1 MDMIGQSPRRRE
13 DGRLLV
19 GRGRFVDDLRPPGL
33 LHMVLVR
40 SPHARARILDVDT
53 KSAEGVPG
61 VVAVFVNEDLPAL
74 TNILPT
80 FVEPASN
87 PYAVFN
93 TPPPQLALA
102 RGEVRH
108 VGEAVAVV
116 VADTVYAAR
125 DGADAV
131 AVEYDPLP
139 ALVDAVAAMQDGADQ
154 VHAGLG
160 NVVGQI
166 RMHVGDVDAA
176 MARADVVIE
185 DRIDYA
191 RVTSMPME
199 PRAVC
204 AQWDPTTETM
214 TVWSGAQIPY
224 MVRDAVALF
233 LGLRNESVRVLVQDT
248 GGGFGPKAAVYPED
262 VLAAV
267 IAHRL
272 GRPVK
277 WVQTRTEF
285 MLSSQHSREQY
296 HWVKLGAMRDGR
308 LVALDVRI
316 VKDVGAYHSWALI
329 DPTNCVNHMPSH
341 YILPNIR
348 AEGVCVLTNK
358 VPTSPYRGAGRPE
371 AVFVIDSLLD
381 RLARELGMDAA
392 EVRLKN
398 VIPAEAMPYRPGTVY
413 RDGVPCVYDGGD
425 YPFELRKALELAD
438 YDGWRK
444 RQAALRA
451 EGRYIGVGI
460 SSYLEAGGVGWPC
473 EGATVKVDDQGK
485 VEVMI
490 GVSQSGQGHETVFA
504 QVAAQYLG
512 ASYDDVRVRGGD
524 TALIAYGFGTG
535 ASRVAVNTGN
545 AVLEA
550 AEAVRVKAAKVAARL
565 LECDE
570 KDVRVEDSK
579 AFVAG
584 SPMKAVPFATLAKA
598 ALRDRNLAAL
608 GGPGLIETKYYYP
621 PSVTWSSG
629 VNVAV
634 VEVDP
639 ETGAWRCLSYVA
651 VHDCGTQLNPMIV
664 DGQVLGGFAQGYGV
678 ALGESIHYDET
689 GQMLT
694 GSMMDYPIPRADE
707 MPVFVTEHLHFPT
720 THNRL
725 GVRGVGEGPTGPP
738 PAALANAVADALGG
752 RPRFRFPALTAPRVV
767 DAMRDAGIEPAR
779 RPL

>member
-1 MDMIGQSPRRRE
+1 MIGQSPRRRE
-13 DGRLLV
+13 DARLLV

-33 LHMVLVR
+33 LHMVVVR
-40 SPHARARILDVDT
+40 SPHARARIVGVD
-53 KSAEGVPG
+53 KAAAQAMPG
-61 VVAVFVNEDLPAL
+61 VVGVFVNEDLPAL
-74 TNILPT
+74 TNVIPT

-87 PYAVFN
+87 PYAVSN

-108 VGEAVAVV
+108 VGEGVAVV
-116 VADTVYAAR
+116 VAETVYAAR
-125 DGADAV
+125 DAADALV
-131 AVEYDPLP
+131 IEYEPLAP
-139 ALVDAVAAMQDGADQ
+139 IVDAVAAMKDGAEQ
-154 VHAGLG
+154 VHTGRG
-160 NVVGQI
+160 NVVGQL

-176 MARADVVIE
+176 MARADVIIE

-199 PRAVC
+199 PRAAC
-204 AQWDPTTETM
+204 AQWDALGDTM
-214 TVWSGAQIPY
+214 TLWCGAQIPY
-224 MVRDAVALF
+224 MVRDALAQF
-233 LGLRNESVRVLVQDT
+233 LGLRNESVRVLVHDT

-262 VLAAV
+262 ILVAVL
-267 IAHRL
+267 AHRL

-296 HWVKLGAMRDGR
+296 HWVKLGATRDGQ
-308 LVALDVRI
+308 LLALDVKI

-341 YILPNIR
+341 YTIRNIR

-358 VPTSPYRGAGRPE
+358 VPTCPYRGAGRPE
-371 AVFVIDSLLD
+371 AVFVMDGLLD
-381 RLARELGMDAA
+381 RLAVELGMDPA
-392 EVRLKN
+392 ELRMKN
-398 VIPAEAMPYRPGTVY
+398 VIPADAMPYRPGTIY

-425 YPFELRKALELAD
+425 YPFELRRALELAD

-444 RQAALRA
+444 KQKDLRA
-451 EGRYIGVGI
+451 QGRYIGVGI

-485 VEVMI
+485 VDVMI

-504 QVAAQYLG
+504 QVAAHYLG

-550 AEAVRVKAAKVAARL
+550 AEAVRAKAAKVAARL

-579 AFVAG
+579 AYVAG
-584 SPMKAVPFATLAKA
+584 APMKSISFAMLAKA
-598 ALRDRNLAAL
+598 ALRDKNLAAL

-634 VEVDP
+634 VDVDP
-639 ETGAWRCLSYVA
+639 ETGAWRCLSYVT

-689 GQMLT
+689 GQILT

-707 MPVFVTEHLHFPT
+707 IPAFVTEHLHFHT
-720 THNRL
+720 DHNRL

-738 PAALANAVADALGG
+738 PAALANAIADALGG
-752 RPRFRFPALTAPRVV
+752 RTRFRFPVLTAPRVAE
-767 DAMRDAGIEPAR
+767 AMHAAGLAPSR

>member
-1 MDMIGQSPRRRE
+1 MIGQSPRRRE
-13 DGRLLV
+13 DARLLV

-33 LHMVLVR
+33 LHMLVVR
-40 SPHARARILDVDT
+40 SPHARARIVRVD
-53 KSAEGVPG
+53 KAAAQAVPG
-61 VVAVFVNEDLPAL
+61 VVGIFVNEDLPAL
-74 TNILPT
+74 INVIPT

-87 PYAVFN
+87 PYAVSN

-102 RGEVRH
+102 RGEVRY

-116 VADTVYAAR
+116 VAETVYAAR
-125 DGADAV
+125 D
-131 AVEYDPLP
+131 AVEALGVEYEPRP
-139 ALVDAVAAMQDGADQ
+139 AIVDAVEAMKDGADQ
-154 VHAGLG
+154 VHAGRS
-160 NVVGQI
+160 NVVGQL

-176 MARADVVIE
+176 MAKADVIIE

-199 PRAVC
+199 PRAAC
-204 AQWDPTTETM
+204 AQWDALGETM
-214 TVWSGAQIPY
+214 TLWCGAQIPY
-224 MVRDAVALF
+224 MVRDAVAQF

-262 VLAAV
+262 ILVAVL
-267 IAHRL
+267 AHRL
-272 GRPVK
+272 ERPVK

-296 HWVKLGAMRDGR
+296 HWVKLGATRDGQ
-308 LVALDVRI
+308 LLALDVKI

-341 YILPNIR
+341 YTLRNIR
-348 AEGVCVLTNK
+348 ADGVCVVTNK
-358 VPTSPYRGAGRPE
+358 VPTCPYRGAGRPE
-371 AVFVIDSLLD
+371 AVFVMDALLD
-381 RLARELGMDAA
+381 RLAGQLGMDPA
-392 EVRLKN
+392 ELRMKN
-398 VIPAEAMPYRPGTVY
+398 VIPAAAMPYRPGTIY

-425 YPFELRKALELAD
+425 YPLELRRALELAD

-444 RQAALRA
+444 KQSDLRA
-451 EGRYIGVGI
+451 QGRYVGIGI

-485 VEVMI
+485 VDVMI

-504 QVAAQYLG
+504 QVAAHYLG

-524 TALIAYGFGTG
+524 TALMAYGFGTG

-550 AEAVRVKAAKVAARL
+550 AEGVRGKAAKVAARL

-579 AFVAG
+579 AYVAG
-584 SPMKAVPFATLAKA
+584 APMKSISFAMLAKA
-598 ALRDRNLAAL
+598 ALRDKNLAAL

-639 ETGAWRCLSYVA
+639 ETGAWRCLSYVT

-678 ALGESIHYDET
+678 ALGESIDYDET

-694 GSMMDYPIPRADE
+694 GSMMDYPIPRADD
-707 MPVFVTEHLHFPT
+707 MPPFVTEHLHFHT
-720 THNRL
+720 DHNRL

-738 PAALANAVADALGG
+738 PAVLANAIADALGG
-752 RPRFRFPALTAPRVV
+752 RPRFRFPVLTARRVA
-767 DAMRDAGIEPAR
+767 DAMDAAGMPPAR
-779 RPL
+779 RLL

>member
-1 MDMIGQSPRRRE
+1 MIGQSPRRRE
-13 DGRLLV
+13 DARLLV

-33 LHMVLVR
+33 LHMLVVR
-40 SPHARARILDVDT
+40 SPHARARIVRVDR
-53 KSAEGVPG
+53 AAAQAVPG
-61 VVAVFVNEDLPAL
+61 VVGIFVNEDLPAL
-74 TNILPT
+74 TNVIPT

-87 PYAVFN
+87 PYAVSN

-102 RGEVRH
+102 RGEVRY

-116 VADTVYAAR
+116 VAETVYAAR
-125 DGADAV
+125 DAV
-131 AVEYDPLP
+131 DLVVVEYEPRP
-139 ALVDAVAAMQDGADQ
+139 AIVDAVEAMKDGADQ
-154 VHAGLG
+154 VHAGRS
-160 NVVGQI
+160 NVVGQL

-176 MARADVVIE
+176 MAKADVIVE

-199 PRAVC
+199 PRAAC
-204 AQWDPTTETM
+204 AQWDALGETM
-214 TVWSGAQIPY
+214 TLWCGAQIPY
-224 MVRDAVALF
+224 MVRDAVAQF
-233 LGLRNESVRVLVQDT
+233 LGLRNESVRVLVPDT

-262 VLAAV
+262 ILVAVL
-267 IAHRL
+267 AHRL
-272 GRPVK
+272 ERPVK

-296 HWVKLGAMRDGR
+296 HWVKLGATRDGQ
-308 LVALDVRI
+308 LLALDVRI

-341 YILPNIR
+341 YTLRNIR
-348 AEGVCVLTNK
+348 AEGVCVVTNK
-358 VPTSPYRGAGRPE
+358 VPTCPYRGAGRPE
-371 AVFVIDSLLD
+371 AVFVMDALLD
-381 RLARELGMDAA
+381 RLAGEIGMDPA
-392 EVRLKN
+392 ELRMKN
-398 VIPAEAMPYRPGTVY
+398 VIPADAMPYRPGTIY

-425 YPFELRKALELAD
+425 YPLELRRALELAD

-444 RQAALRA
+444 KQRDLRA
-451 EGRYIGVGI
+451 HGRYVGI
-460 SSYLEAGGVGWPC
+460 GIASYLEAGGVGWPC

-485 VEVMI
+485 VDVMI

-504 QVAAQYLG
+504 QVAAHYLG

-550 AEAVRVKAAKVAARL
+550 AEAVRGKAAKVAARL

-579 AFVAG
+579 AYVAG
-584 SPMKAVPFATLAKA
+584 APMKSISFAMLAKA

-639 ETGAWRCLSYVA
+639 ETGAWRCLSYVT

-707 MPVFVTEHLHFPT
+707 MPPFVTEHLHFHT
-720 THNRL
+720 DHNRL

-738 PAALANAVADALGG
+738 PAALANAIADALGG
-752 RPRFRFPALTAPRVV
+752 RPRFRFPVLTARRVA
-767 DAMRDAGIEPAR
+767 DAMGAAGVPPAR

>member
-1 MDMIGQSPRRRE
+1 MIGKSPRRRE
-13 DGRLLV
+13 DERLLV
-19 GRGRFVDDLRPPGL
+19 GRGRFVDDVRLPGL
-33 LHMVLVR
+33 LHLAIVR
-40 SPHARARILDVDT
+40 SPHARARIARVDT
-53 KSAEGVPG
+53 APAKAVPG
-61 VVAVFVNEDLPAL
+61 VVGVFVNEDLPAL
-74 TNILPT
+74 TNVLPT

-93 TPPPQLALA
+93 KPPPQLALA

-116 VADTVYAAR
+116 VADTAYAAR

-131 AVEYDPLP
+131 AVEYEPLRP
-139 ALVDAVAAMQDGADQ
+139 IVDAVEAMKDGADQ
-154 VHAGLG
+154 VHAGRS

-166 RMHVGDVDAA
+166 RMHIGDVDAA

-185 DRIDYA
+185 DRVDYA

-199 PRAVC
+199 PRGAC
-204 AQWDPTTETM
+204 AQWDAVNETL
-214 TVWSGAQIPY
+214 TIWSGAQIPY
-224 MVRDAVALF
+224 MVRDAAAQF
-233 LGLRNESVRVLVQDT
+233 LGLRAESVRVLVQDT

-262 VLAAV
+262 VLVAV
-267 IAHRL
+267 LAHRL

-285 MLSSQHSREQY
+285 MVSSQHSREQF
-296 HWVKLGAMRDGR
+296 HWVKLGATRDGQI
-308 LVALDVRI
+308 LALDVRL
-316 VKDVGAYHSWALI
+316 VKDVGAYHAWALI

-341 YILPNIR
+341 YTIRNIR

-358 VPTSPYRGAGRPE
+358 VAVSPYRGAGRPE
-371 AVFVIDSLLD
+371 AVFVMDGLLD
-381 RLARELGMDAA
+381 RLAGELRMDPA
-392 EVRLKN
+392 ELRMKN
-398 VIPAEAMPYRPGTVY
+398 LIPAEAMPYRPGTIY
-413 RDGVPCVYDGGD
+413 RDGVPCLYDGGD
-425 YPFELRKALELAD
+425 YPFELCRALELAD

-444 RQAALRA
+444 KQPELRRQ
-451 EGRYIGVGI
+451 GRYVGVGI

-512 ASYDDVRVRGGD
+512 AAYDDVRVRGGD

-545 AVLEA
+545 AVADA
-550 AEAVRVKAAKVAARL
+550 AEGVRVKAAKVAARL

-570 KDVRVEDSK
+570 KDIRVEDSK

-584 SPMKAVPFATLAKA
+584 APMKSIPFAMLAKA
-598 ALRDRNLAAL
+598 AIRDKNLAAL

-639 ETGAWRCLSYVA
+639 ETGAWRCLRYVT

-678 ALGESIHYDET
+678 ALGESIHYDEN
-689 GQMLT
+689 GQILT
-694 GSMMDYPIPRADE
+694 GSMMDYPIPRADDIPE
-707 MPVFVTEHLHFPT
+707 FVTEHLHFPT
-720 THNRL
+720 DHNRL

-752 RPRFRFPALTAPRVV
+752 RPRFRYPVLTAPRVV
-767 DAMRDAGIEPAR
+767 EAMREAGLEASR